1 MTKKVIIIFVS
12 VFMAAVLF
20 AGGFVLGFN
29 ITGVGDF
36 FSRFTGGVAGTT
48 QTDSQGPAQAQTDSS
63 ASLDAETK
71 SISDTI
77 GFISA
82 NAITVKTRQELVT
95 AAIEGMLSS
104 LDDKH
109 AEYFPKDEYSKIM
122 DSYSGTTSGI
132 GIVVTV
138 NDKQQIII
146 VNTIEDTS
154 AFEKGLKAGDIIT
167 GVNGTNVEGVALE
180 KVVALIKGQEGTT
193 VKITVF
199 RTSENKNISFDVE
212 RRRFYV
218 PNFYASI
225 LEENIV
231 YIQYADFQDQGAQKL
246 EEKLK
251 TMVNGQTTGI
261 ILDLRNNLGG
271 ILDDA
276 VGLCDLFLDSG
287 TVVTVKGRNNYKDSF
302 EEFKAEKGGYTK
314 IPMIVLINGYSASAS
329 ELTAGALKDLGRAT
343 LIGEKSYGKGTVQ
356 ILEMLSDGSGLKFT
370 TAKYYLPSGVTIDG
384 TGIQPDITVVL
395 KPEDTVDLQLNKA
408 LEEIKTMAGAIKK

>member
-1 MTKKVIIIFVS
+1 MTKRVIIIFVS
-12 VFMAAVLF
+12 VFLAAVLF

-36 FSRFTGGVAGTT
+36 FSKLTGDVTGTT
-48 QTDSQGPAQAQTDSS
+48 QSDSQAQAQSDGSG
-63 ASLDAETK
+63 SLEAETK
-71 SISDTI
+71 SLSDTI
-77 GFISA
+77 DFIAA
-82 NAITVKTRQELVT
+82 NAITMKTRQELVT
-95 AAIEGMLSS
+95 AAINGMLSI

-109 AEYFPKDEYSKIM
+109 AEYFPQEEYSKIM
-122 DSYSGTTSGI
+122 ESYSGTTSGI
-132 GIVVTV
+132 GVVVTV
-138 NDKQQIII
+138 NDKKQVII
-146 VNTIEDTS
+146 VNTIENTS
-154 AFEKGLKAGDIIT
+154 AFEEGLKAGDIIT
-167 GVNGTNVEGVALE
+167 GVNGTNVEGVTLE
-180 KVVALIKGQEGTT
+180 KVVSLIKGKEGTT
-193 VKITVF
+193 VGITVF
-199 RTSENKNISFDVE
+199 RSSENKDISFTVE

-251 TMVNGQTTGI
+251 TMVNEQTTGI

-271 ILDDA
+271 ILNDA

-302 EEFKAEKGGYTK
+302 EEFKAKQGGYTK
-314 IPMIVLINGYSASAS
+314 IPMVVLINGYSASAS

-384 TGIQPDITVVL
+384 TGIQPDIAVVL
-395 KPEDTVDLQLNKA
+395 KPEDTEDLQLNKA
-408 LEEIKTMAGAIKK
+408 LEEIKKIAETVSK

>member
-1 MTKKVIIIFVS
+1 MTKRILIVFVS
-12 VFMAAVLF
+12 VFLAVVIF
-20 AGGFVLGFN
+20 TGGFVLGFN

-36 FSRFTGGVAGTT
+36 FSKLTRDFTGST
-48 QTDSQGPAQAQTDSS
+48 QNDSQVQVRSDSS
-63 ASLDAETK
+63 GIPEIEAK

-77 GFISA
+77 DFIEK
-82 NAITVKTRQELVT
+82 NAIKKKTREELIT

-104 LDDKH
+104 LDDKY

-138 NDKQQIII
+138 NDKKQVIV

-154 AFEKGLKAGDIIT
+154 AFEEGLKAGDIIT
-167 GVNGTNVEGVALE
+167 GVNGISVDGLALE
-180 KVVALIKGQEGTT
+180 KVVSMIKGEEGTT
-193 VKITVF
+193 VQITVL
-199 RTSENKNISFDVE
+199 RPSENKNIDFMVE

-218 PNFYASI
+218 PNFYASM

-251 TMVNGQTTGI
+251 TIVNEQTKGI

-287 TVVTVKGRNNYKDSF
+287 TVVTVKGRNNNKDSF
-302 EEFKAEKGGYTK
+302 EEFKASKGGYTNL
-314 IPMIVLINGYSASAS
+314 PMIVLVNGYSASAS
-329 ELTAGALKDLGRAT
+329 ELAAGALRDLGRAQ
-343 LIGEKSYGKGTVQ
+343 LIGEKSFGKGTVQ
-356 ILEMLSDGSGLKFT
+356 ILEMLPDGSGLKFT

-384 TGIQPDITVVL
+384 TGIQPDIIVVL
-395 KPEDTVDLQLNKA
+395 KPEDKEDLQLNKA
-408 LEEIKTMAGAIKK
+408 LEEIKKMAGTVSK

>member
-1 MTKKVIIIFVS
+1 MTKRVIIIFVS
-12 VFMAAVLF
+12 VFLAAVLF

-29 ITGVGDF
+29 ITGVGNF
-36 FSRFTGGVAGTT
+36 FSRLNRDVTGTT
-48 QTDSQGPAQAQTDSS
+48 QGDSQVQVKPDSPTD
-63 ASLDAETK
+63 LKAEAR

-77 GFISA
+77 DFIEN
-82 NAITVKTRQELVT
+82 NAIKKKTRQELIT

-104 LDDKH
+104 LDDKY

-138 NDKQQIII
+138 NDKKQVII

-154 AFEKGLKAGDIIT
+154 AFEEGLQAGDIIT
-167 GVNGTNVEGVALE
+167 GVNGVSVEGLALE
-180 KVVALIKGQEGTT
+180 KVVSMIKGEEGTT
-193 VKITVF
+193 VNITIL
-199 RTSENKNISFDVE
+199 RPSENKNMDFTVE

-225 LEENIV
+225 LEETVV
-231 YIQYADFQDQGAQKL
+231 YVQYADFQDQGAQKL

-251 TMVNGQTTGI
+251 TMINEQTTGI

-287 TVVTVKGRNNYKDSF
+287 TVVTVKGRKDNKDSF
-302 EEFKAEKGGYTK
+302 EEFTAGKGGYTN

-329 ELTAGALKDLGRAT
+329 ELAAGALKDLGRAR
-343 LIGEKSYGKGTVQ
+343 LIGEKSFGKGTVQ
-356 ILEMLSDGSGLKFT
+356 ILEMLPDGSGLKFT

-384 TGIQPDITVVL
+384 TGIQPDIIVVL
-395 KPEDTVDLQLNKA
+395 KPEDTEDLQLNKA
-408 LEEIKTMAGAIKK
+408 LEELKKMAGTVNK

>member
-1 MTKKVIIIFVS
+1 MTKKVIIVFVS

-29 ITGVGDF
+29 LTGAGDF
-36 FSRFTGGVAGTT
+36 FSKFTREITGTSQNDNGGQEQAGSLANPG
-48 QTDSQGPAQAQTDSS
+48 DSA
-63 ASLDAETK
+63 K

-77 GFISA
+77 DFIAA

-95 AAIEGMLSS
+95 AAIEGMLAS
-104 LDDKH
+104 LNDKH
-109 AEYFPKDEYSKIM
+109 AEYFPKEEYSKIM

-138 NDKQQIII
+138 NDKQQVII

-154 AFEKGLKAGDIIT
+154 AFEEGLKAGDIIT

-180 KVVALIKGQEGTT
+180 KVVALIKGKEGTT
-193 VKITVF
+193 VVVTVF
-199 RTSENKNISFDVE
+199 RPSDNKNIDFTVE

-225 LEENIV
+225 LEDSIV
-231 YIQYADFQDQGAQKL
+231 YVQYADFQEQGAQKL

-251 TMVNGQTTGI
+251 TMVSEQTTGI

-302 EEFKAEKGGYTK
+302 EEFKATKGGYTN
-314 IPMIVLINGYSASAS
+314 IPMVVLINSYSASAS
-329 ELTAGALKDLGRAT
+329 ELAAGALKDLGRAR

-356 ILEMLSDGSGLKFT
+356 ILEMLPDGSGLKFT

-395 KPEDTVDLQLNKA
+395 KPEDTEDLQLNKA
-408 LEEIKTMAGAIKK
+408 LEEIKAMAGTVGK

>member
-1 MTKKVIIIFVS
+1 MTKKVIIIFAS

-29 ITGVGDF
+29 VTGVGDF
-36 FSRFTGGVAGTT
+36 FSRFTNDVKGTT
-48 QTDSQGPAQAQTDSS
+48 QNDGQAQVQTDSS
-63 ASLDAETK
+63 ASLEAETK

-77 GFISA
+77 GFIAA
-82 NAITVKTRQELVT
+82 NAITVKTRQELVA

-109 AEYFPKDEYSKIM
+109 SQYFPKDEYSKIM

-138 NDKQQIII
+138 NDKKQIII
-146 VNTIEDTS
+146 VNTIENTS
-154 AFEKGLKAGDIIT
+154 AFEKGLKTGDIIT

-199 RTSENKNISFDVE
+199 RTSENKNIVFDVE
-212 RRRFYV
+212 RRKFYV

-231 YIQYADFQDQGAQKL
+231 YIQYTDFQDQGAQKL

-251 TMVNGQTTGI
+251 TMVDSKTTGI

-302 EEFKAEKGGYTK
+302 EEFKAKKGGYTN
-314 IPMIVLINGYSASAS
+314 IPMVVLINGYSASAS

-408 LEEIKTMAGAIKK
+408 LEEIKKMAGAIKK

>member
-1 MTKKVIIIFVS
+1 MTKKVIIIFIS
-12 VFMAAVLF
+12 VFLAVILF
-20 AGGFVLGFN
+20 AGGFALGFN
-29 ITGVGDF
+29 TTAVENFIAEL
-36 FSRFTGGVAGTT
+36 TGGATVTT
-48 QTDSQGPAQAQTDSS
+48 QNDNQAQVPSDSS
-63 ASLDAETK
+63 VTSEAETK

-77 GFISA
+77 NFIAA
-82 NAITVKTRQELVT
+82 NAITVKTRQELVS
-95 AAIEGMLSS
+95 AAIEGMLSI

-154 AFEKGLKAGDIIT
+154 AFEEGLKAGDIIT

-180 KVVALIKGQEGTT
+180 KVVSMIKGQERTK

-218 PNFYASI
+218 PNFYASK

-231 YIQYADFQDQGAQKL
+231 YIQYADFQDQGFQKL
-246 EEKLK
+246 EEKLN
-251 TMVNGQTTGI
+251 TMVDGQTTGI

-276 VGLCDLFLDSG
+276 VGLCDLFLDDG

-302 EEFKAEKGGYTK
+302 EEFKAIKGGFTN

-356 ILEMLSDGSGLKFT
+356 ILEMLPNGSGLKFT

-384 TGIQPDITVVL
+384 TGIQPDIIVVL
-395 KPEDTVDLQLNKA
+395 KPEDTEDVQLNRA
-408 LEEIKTMAGAIKK
+408 LEEIKKMAGTSK

>member
-1 MTKKVIIIFVS
+1 MAKKVIIIFVS
-12 VFMAAVLF
+12 VCLAVVLF

-36 FSRFTGGVAGTT
+36 FSRLASDVTGTT
-48 QTDSQGPAQAQTDSS
+48 QNDSQAQVKPDSFVDLK
-63 ASLDAETK
+63 AEAKSL
-71 SISDTI
+71 SDTI
-77 GFISA
+77 DFIEK
-82 NAITVKTRQELVT
+82 NAIKKKTRQELIA

-104 LDDKH
+104 LDDKY

-138 NDKQQIII
+138 NDKKQVII

-154 AFEKGLKAGDIIT
+154 AFEKGLKTGDIIT
-167 GVNGTNVEGVALE
+167 GVNGASVEGLALE
-180 KVVALIKGQEGTT
+180 KVVSMIKGQEGTT
-193 VKITVF
+193 VSITIL
-199 RTSENKNISFDVE
+199 RPSENKNMDFTVE

-225 LEENIV
+225 LDESIIYV
-231 YIQYADFQDQGAQKL
+231 QYADFQDQGAQKL

-251 TMVNGQTTGI
+251 TMVNEQTTGI

-276 VGLCDLFLDSG
+276 VGLCDLFLDGG
-287 TVVTVKGRNNYKDSF
+287 TVVTVKGRKDNKDSF
-302 EEFKAEKGGYTK
+302 EEFKAAKGGYTN

-329 ELTAGALKDLGRAT
+329 ELAAGALKDLGRAK

-356 ILEMLSDGSGLKFT
+356 ILEMLPDGSGLKFT

-384 TGIQPDITVVL
+384 TGIQPDIIVVL

-408 LEEIKTMAGAIKK
+408 LEEIKKMAATVNK

>member
-12 VFMAAVLF
+12 VFLAVVLF

-29 ITGVGDF
+29 VTGVGDF
-36 FSRFTGGVAGTT
+36 FSRLTGDITGTT
-48 QTDSQGPAQAQTDSS
+48 QNGSQAKVQSDSS
-63 ASLDAETK
+63 ASLEAETK

-77 GFISA
+77 GFIAA
-82 NAITVKTRQELVT
+82 NAITAKTRQELVT
-95 AAIEGMLSS
+95 AAIKGMLSS

-109 AEYFPKDEYSKIM
+109 AEYFPQEEYSKIM

-180 KVVALIKGQEGTT
+180 KVVALIKGKEGTT
-193 VKITVF
+193 VGITIF
-199 RTSENKNISFDVE
+199 RPSESKNIVFTVE
-212 RRRFYV
+212 RRKFYV
-218 PNFYASI
+218 PNFYASV
-225 LEENIV
+225 LEESIV

-251 TMVNGQTTGI
+251 TIVNEQTTGI

-302 EEFKAEKGGYTK
+302 EEFKAKQGGFTK

-395 KPEDTVDLQLNKA
+395 KPEDTEDLQLNKA
-408 LEEIKTMAGAIKK
+408 LEEIKKMAGTAK

>member
-1 MTKKVIIIFVS
+1 MTKKVIIIFIS
-12 VFMAAVLF
+12 VFLAVILF
-20 AGGFVLGFN
+20 AGGFALGFN
-29 ITGVGDF
+29 TTAVENFIAEL
-36 FSRFTGGVAGTT
+36 TGGVTGTT
-48 QTDSQGPAQAQTDSS
+48 QNDNQAQVPSDSS
-63 ASLDAETK
+63 VTSEAETK

-77 GFISA
+77 NFIAA

-95 AAIEGMLSS
+95 AAIEGMLSI

-154 AFEKGLKAGDIIT
+154 AFEEGLKAGDIIT

-180 KVVALIKGQEGTT
+180 KVVSMIKGQERTK

-218 PNFYASI
+218 PNFYASK

-231 YIQYADFQDQGAQKL
+231 YIQYADFQDQGFQKL
-246 EEKLK
+246 EEKLN
-251 TMVNGQTTGI
+251 TMVDKQTTGI

-276 VGLCDLFLDSG
+276 VGLCDLFLDDG

-302 EEFKAEKGGYTK
+302 EEFKAIKGGFTN

-356 ILEMLSDGSGLKFT
+356 ILEMLPNGSGLKFT

-384 TGIQPDITVVL
+384 TGIQPDIIVVL
-395 KPEDTVDLQLNKA
+395 KPEDTEDVQLNRA
-408 LEEIKTMAGAIKK
+408 LEEIKKMAGTSK